1 TIGGENQTLIN
12 PHAFGSQQRLIMIGI
27 IAVDAEKES
36 AMEFFELFKTPWE
49 FYAPGRNYDV
59 IISTLNNVP
68 KVGQRLTILCSS
80 ERDQFRNNEEIQIQS
95 TLKSVTLKYAD
106 TEIPI
111 YGNLLTFTGK
121 GQPIL
126 EVMGEVA
133 GLKINEVFNQK
144 VLLGFNLFEE
154 IHHLLSVGQ
163 PKENA
168 LIPTIDVHISL
179 IRNLIVEAGIPL
191 IEIPPMPP
199 GYDFMTC
206 LTHDID
212 FAGIRKHKLDH
223 TMFGFVYRA
232 SIGSLA
238 RCFKGRLPLRKLL
251 RNWSAVLR
259 LPFVYLGV
267 AKDFWLQVNSY
278 VEIEKNL
285 KSTFFFVPFKH
296 KHGDHILGNGSRK
309 RATKY
314 DISDVEEIAKA
325 LRDNGFEIGIHGID
339 AWHDLEKALQERSRI
354 TEYLK
359 GKEIGV
365 RIHWLLFDSN
375 SYRVLDEAGFSYDST
390 LGFNE
395 AIGYRAGTLQ
405 VFKPFGVKRLLELPL
420 HIQDTALFYPK
431 RMDLSDT
438 EALALC
444 EKLIHNAK
452 SYNGVLTILWHD
464 RSLGPERLWKEFY
477 INLLGKIR
485 ENKVFF
491 STASEIVNWFRKR
504 RAVKFKEIKV
514 DQDKI
519 SLFLDYVGN
528 DDHSEKGPSL
538 FIRVY
543 YPKFQ
548 VSNNQNPSF
557 IGSDHKDIILGNQR
571 FLEIPLKAF
580 NSQPEACS

>member
-1 TIGGENQTLIN
+1 
-12 PHAFGSQQRLIMIGI
+12 MIGI
-27 IAVDAEKES
+27 IAVDTEKES

-49 FYAPGRNYDV
+49 FYVPGRNYDV

-80 ERDQFRNNEEIQIQS
+80 ERDQFRHNEEIQIQS
-95 TLKSVTLKYAD
+95 TPKSVTLKYGD

-111 YGNLLTFTGK
+111 YGNLLTFKGK

-126 EVMGEVA
+126 KVMGEVA
-133 GLKINEVFNQK
+133 GLKTNGVLNQK

-191 IEIPPMPP
+191 IEIPPVPA

-212 FAGIRKHKLDH
+212 FAGIRKHRLDH

-232 SIGSLA
+232 SIGSLV
-238 RCFKGRLPLRKLL
+238 RFFEGKSPLRKLL

-267 AKDFWLQVNSY
+267 AKDFWLQFDTY
-278 VEIEKNL
+278 AEIEKNL
-285 KSTFFFVPFKH
+285 KSTFFFVPFKN
-296 KHGDHILGNGSRK
+296 KQGDHILGNGSGR

-314 DISDVEEIAKA
+314 DISDVGEIAKA
-325 LRDNGFEIGIHGID
+325 LRDNGFEIGVHGID
-339 AWHDLEKALQERSRI
+339 AWHDLEKARQERNRI
-354 TEYLK
+354 AEYLK
-359 GKEIGV
+359 GEEIGV
-365 RIHWLLFDSN
+365 RIHWLLFNDY
-375 SYRVLDEAGFSYDST
+375 SYRILEEAGFSYDST
-390 LGFNE
+390 IGFNE

-405 VFKPFGVKRLLELPL
+405 VFKPFGAKRLLELPL

-464 RSLGPERLWKEFY
+464 RSLGPERLWEEFY
-477 INLLGKIR
+477 INLLGKIQG
-485 ENKVFF
+485 NKVFF
-491 STASEIVNWFRKR
+491 STASEIVHWFRRR
-504 RAVKFKEIKV
+504 RAMKFKEVNVNGSRIKL
-514 DQDKI
+514 
-519 SLFLDYVGN
+519 SLDHSGN
-528 DDHSEKGPSL
+528 DNDSGREPFLSV
-538 FIRVY
+538 RVH

-548 VSNNQNPSF
+548 ILTNQNLSF
-557 IGSDHKDIILGNQR
+557 IGSDHIDVVLKNET
-571 FLEIPLKAF
+571 FLEFPLKL
-580 NSQPEACS
+580 NPLTQILCIDS